1 MMRVASYGAKVDLK
15 RRTQGSSLYGC
26 VVSCLC
32 CMHARYFLFLG
43 FDVRSSPTTAELS
56 PRQRRCAQQQQQLA
70 AFRLA
75 PHVVATDSDGPGS
88 RAPMLWPRQSYA
100 GCRWRR
106 STRQATV
113 RGRMSYEYQNDPS
126 ARRAIERGFEP
137 DGCSGVMCTV
147 GCMAGYLSWIWLMAV
162 ARRGGGVCLFS

>member
-1 MMRVASYGAKVDLK
+1 MLHACEVFFVPRFRRKKFTDDGGA
-15 RRTQGSSLYGC
+15 
-26 VVSCLC
+26 
-32 CMHARYFLFLG
+32 F
-43 FDVRSSPTTAELS
+43 SPTEAL
-56 PRQRRCAQQQQQLA
+56 RAQQQQLA

-126 ARRAIERGFEP
+126 ARRAIERGFKP

-147 GCMAGYLSWIWLMAV
+147 GCMAGYLSWIWLMAM